1 MKFSHLLLALLLIGM
16 PFMALAQ
23 ENVVDEQ
30 EQEQQEQE
38 QEQQQQQQ
46 EVPPVVTDDEVSGGA
61 AASST
66 SEANGYVH
74 LVIRR
79 SFVNKTFSETI
90 PALIR
95 VQIFNLGTA

>member
-1 MKFSHLLLALLLIGM
+1 MKFTHLLLALLFVGM
-16 PFMALAQ
+16 PFVALAQ
-23 ENVVDEQ
+23 EEVVE
-30 EQEQQEQE
+30 EQEQQE
-38 QEQQQQQQ
+38 
-46 EVPPVVTDDEVSGGA
+46 VPPTTTEEEVASETDNTAD
-61 AASST
+61 
-66 SEANGYVH
+66 ANTYVH